1 MAIDRVTFK
10 GGAFRLVAEVR
21 GCEPEVMQAAG
32 WSWPWPF
39 EVRVKRQVIAVC
51 LDHNAAL
58 GAVIDWNR
66 NTQGVE

>member
-1 MAIDRVTFK
+1 MAVDRVRFS
-10 GGAFRLVAEVR
+10 GAPFRLGAEIR
-21 GCEPEVMQAAG
+21 GCEPEIMKVLG
-32 WSWPWPF
+32 WPWPWPF